1 MSDEIKNSEKKSKS
15 IMRNSK
21 AVKYSRNLMFVAGAM
36 GVTTGVLLANTPKVE
51 PNKKNKDDN
60 LKNTVDETQSML
72 KKMRNRNKMYIRG
85 ANLELI
91 QLTEQG
97 DQVIKSPWSSWQFGM
112 NFFSNADIISGDGYG
127 DKQERYT
134 YNGLYFRNNWKMKN
148 ALATLDSMGVMGLPI
163 TPGSDSQVSWRNA
176 TGNIYSEMNFDK
188 SKGSSVNGEVR
199 WGLVELRKIQEPLNE
214 VEILARISPKEV
226 KKEAV
231 SLKVAE
237 PTVESVGAPE
247 IKPNITPPLEAP
259 KITIPGVTVNVK
271 PNEPSVTV
279 NVNRPDLNPL
289 TITQPAAVNV
299 TPPTVTPIK
308 PVAFSV
314 APTIDAKDN
323 RPGSQS
329 RKISNNQTGV
339 DSFFPPLGT
348 SKSYDVDTVNNTV
361 RNFFTF
367 GRVDGNV
374 TLPDTG
380 TINVKIDDTRAIV
393 VDEPQDASKFKMGGT
408 INLYG
413 NKNMGIDLQ
422 GSAHD
427 QTGFN
432 GAGASY
438 KSDKVAYAE
447 VENAGKIIGSYKDE
461 TSTSTNKNQIAFG
474 FSNLDSSFN
483 NTMTHIINSG
493 TISLNAPESAGI
505 QLKPE
510 DPHNWTPHW
519 SEMTTVNGKDVVNI
533 NKGGSGTANKGIVLM
548 KADNQEKIEIESSGS
563 FGIITIFNP
572 GISELD
578 TVVFDQAKFPLS
590 KSNPAQFKVNNN
602 LRAQRNLGGVKI
614 LPGGEIGRSGLT
626 DTKYTSGVYNS
637 GTISINGDKSVGV
650 GILQEIQEVKVG
662 GKINIGTTASL
673 SQGVNQNLA
682 GGNKQKVENAVG
694 IYAAVPTMPVLS
706 GTQDTLGNTAG
717 ADIGTKTVEFGPFG
731 KTGASA
737 GAAAGSGTITIGKNA
752 TKSIG
757 LLVAD
762 SEEELNPGT
771 DGKARTLR
779 RSGSITANTGANIIV
794 NGDSNYGFVVK
805 SESYKS
811 EFKTF
816 DVLTVTKGNTE
827 NFGRGINKGTI
838 TVNGTNSIAFAMLK
852 GGDSSNSGDLIVN
865 PLTAPVAP
873 APVAPAPVAQSS
885 TAFYGEQGNFANSG
899 NITVNTPADTGNI
912 GVLLKGPN
920 TATPI
925 NFTNTGNISV
935 QGGGNIGVYG
945 EGKYTFN
952 HEKNTA
958 GTNKISVGTNAVGIY
973 AKNEGIL
980 NIKAPIDIA
989 DSGTGVNAGTTIGI
1003 VSDGNTNTNVNF
1015 GTGSKLTVGKA
1026 AVGLFSVDSEN
1037 FSNTFKINNGEQ
1049 LEVSLK
1055 ENSTLGL
1062 LKGNNDSPS
1071 LNTFL
1076 KNGENDKLNITNFGA
1091 GATLFYATNS
1101 GTAILD
1107 KDYTATYG
1115 QNSSTS
1121 ILSGK
1126 DNSTVGVESDATL
1139 KTNTKVSLIATET
1152 STANNK
1158 GTIISTRTSTQDASG
1173 NYDNGVGIYTNKSTG
1188 KNSGTITM
1196 EMNTIQSVGI
1206 FSENNSSAENT
1217 GKIETKE
1224 EKSAGIYAKDSNV
1237 TQSETGKIYTA
1248 KESSAGI
1255 FSEITLDSS
1264 TNTTIADAEKTVTN
1278 TGYIKISGEN
1288 SAGIFGKLNTGTNR
1302 NLIINN
1308 SGEIEVVNKNSAG
1321 IFAKNEAGNVANL
1334 VINNTKTT
1342 AGVTTKGTINVNK
1355 ENSVGIYAS
1364 KSTVSGVGKIT
1375 LGTDANKSIGVYA
1388 AAGSAI
1394 TTTNAEID
1402 LGNGTDQNRVAYYV
1416 KNENT
1421 ALTGNDI
1428 GKISGYG
1435 VGVYLEGTSTS
1446 DIAKLD
1452 GTSTKLNYKKATS
1465 SGTSSGNGII
1475 GLYLSGNTDIS
1486 NYNGPITV
1494 GNTVDDNGT
1503 KYAIGIYAKNQ
1514 GTSTSAYTIKTPI
1527 TTGANGIGIFVGKDD
1542 NSNTGSSIK
1551 YLGEMSIG
1559 DETTFSGTG
1568 IYIADKPG
1576 TGDNEATLGST
1587 SHIKLKGTNGV
1598 GVIIGKESKLSIDS
1612 GAKIELLGNAADI
1625 KGVGIY
1631 GLKGS
1636 QITGLN
1642 GLNFQNHGKTA
1653 EMVRTVEGQA
1663 NIANTNANPGIVVT
1677 HVINGETSLAATATI
1692 STPANSYNNIGLMAQ
1707 GTKNPNMTWA
1717 KGDYEIVNDGTIDF
1731 SGSKTSTGIYAES
1744 ARAQLRA
1751 LGKIMLGEK
1760 STGIYGV
1767 YNSNSPKYEGAPL
1780 TPNPNKLTVETLAGS
1795 EIELG
1800 KESVGVYLKNASTG
1814 INLDGKITSSA
1825 GATKNVGIYMINEA
1839 GTQSDQ
1845 GQVLTGMVNGSNAEI
1860 TLGDGS
1866 VGLYSKGKAPNARNT
1881 VKNIGKI
1888 TVGKKI
1894 AGAPSVGI
1902 YAENTNLI
1910 TDAST
1915 SGSTPGPSSDITVG
1929 EDGIAFYGKNSD
1941 ITAKGRVNFN
1951 NKGVLAYLEDSN
1963 FVSHLGDISPT
1974 QNTMLYLKNS
1984 TAQMDGRGTKVDM
1997 TVADGYTGAY
2007 VEGRNSRLTGV
2018 RKITLGRNSN
2028 GIFLKDTEDRVF
2040 TSEIEE
2046 ITGTQA
2052 NAKGILGIDS
2062 NLLNKTK
2069 ISLSGDNSIGIYSNA
2084 DSTKSVVNEGK
2095 LELSGKKTLGVFLK
2109 GSQSFENKAD
2119 ISIAD
2124 SADAQN
2130 PTIGVYTSNGTSP
2143 ITLTSGNIEVGVKSI
2158 GVYSTTN
2165 SPVNM
2170 TGGNLHVKDEGMGI
2184 YKQDGSVSVAGNIV
2198 VDSHT
2203 ATTPNTEPVGVYAV
2217 NGATVNDSANV
2228 TVGEKSYGFIL
2239 SHNNSSKVNVY
2250 TNTAG
2255 SNVTLGS
2262 DSTYLYSGGRAQITN
2277 NKNIATGNVDRVIGF
2292 YIKGDST
2299 GQGEFVNNGL
2309 LDFSNGK
2316 GNIGV
2321 YAPGSTA
2328 TNSASGRIYVGATDY
2343 TDPLTGQ
2350 IYSDKS
2356 KIVYG
2361 IGMATDNGGQIANDG
2376 EIRIFGDK
2384 SIGMYGSGAGTV
2396 VENRGNILL
2405 DGSRATA
2412 SNKIESMTGVYVDE
2426 GAKFVN
2432 KGIIRT
2438 ADSYA
2443 GREGKVNENVSG
2455 LVGVAVMNGSTLV
2468 NEAGA
2473 KILIDA
2479 DNSYGVVIRGKKNA
2493 DGTVQRYATIKNYG
2507 EISVRGRGTYGINW
2521 KDITRAELEDLEN
2534 QINSKIKSDAKGQE
2548 IRQTSGT
2555 DKEFEGIKISIKN
2568 GEPVFT
2574 KDGVPVSDAEIVEIS
2589 KLIGNQSNIGLSDIG
2604 FYVDTL
2610 GRTKPIDIDGSIPP
2624 INSQL
2629 IIGTEYS
2636 EMTNSKYWVVKG
2648 DVIKPFLDQIT
2659 GRNFKLTSLAGSLT
2673 WMATPVLNSYGE
2685 ITGVAMAK
2693 VPYTSYVKTTDNAW
2707 NFTDG
2712 LEQRYG
2718 VNSLD
2723 SREKVLFNK
2732 LNSIGKNEK
2741 VLLTQAFDEM
2751 MGHQYA
2757 NVQQRTYGTGRLID
2771 KEITH
2776 LSKEWETKSK
2786 QSNKIK
2792 VFGMKDEYTTDTAG
2806 IIDYTSN
2813 AYGFAY
2819 LHEDETVKLGNVSGW
2834 YAGGVHNKFKFKD
2847 IGGSRENQTMLK
2859 LGIFKT
2865 MTPASDHNG
2874 NLQWTISGEGYV
2886 SKNDMHRKYLVVDEI
2901 FNAKS
2906 DYTTYGVAV
2915 KNEVGYNIRTS
2926 ERTSIRPYGSLKVEY
2941 GRFSNIK
2948 EKSGEVR
2955 LDVQGNDYYS
2965 VKPEIGV
2972 EFKYRQPFAVKSIFT
2987 ASLGLGYESELGK
3000 VGNVNNKARVSYTS
3014 ADWFNIRGDK
3024 DSRKGK
3030 FKADLNFGI
3039 ENSRVGMTLNTGY
3052 DSDNNNLRGGLGFR
3066 LIY

>member
-15 IMRNSK
+15 IMRSSK

-36 GVTTGVLLANTPKVE
+36 GVTTGALLANTTKAE
-51 PNKKNKDDN
+51 PNKKNKDGN
-60 LKNTVDETQSML
+60 LKNTVDETQTML

-97 DQVIKSPWSSWQFGM
+97 DQVVKSPWRSWQFGM

-127 DKQERYT
+127 DKEERYT

-176 TGNIYSEMNFDK
+176 TGNAYSEMNFDT

-231 SLKVAE
+231 SLSVAE
-237 PTVESVGAPE
+237 PTVEPVGAPE
-247 IKPNITPPLEAP
+247 IKPDITPPLEAP
-259 KITIPGVTVNVK
+259 KINIPSVTVDIT

-279 NVNRPDLNPL
+279 NVNRPELNPL
-289 TITQPAAVNV
+289 TITQPAVVNV
-299 TPPTVTPIK
+299 TPPTVAPIE

-314 APTIDAKDN
+314 APTIDATDTKKPN
-323 RPGSQS
+323 TTY
-329 RKISNNQTGV
+329 KIGGTNQEKL
-339 DSFFPPLGT
+339 DKRFPPNNPTNPTNPINIDVT
-348 SKSYDVDTVNNTV
+348 SKSKNL
-361 RNFFTF
+361 RNYFTF
-367 GRVDGNV
+367 ADIVPSTIQNTTVKLRENV
-374 TLPDTG
+374 
-380 TINVKIDDTRAIV
+380 TINVKIDDARAIV
-393 VDEPQDASKFKMGGT
+393 IDEPENNSKFEMSGT
-408 INLYG
+408 INLYET
-413 NKNMGIDLQ
+413 KNMGIDLQ
-422 GSAHD
+422 GKANGSGEVLATILN
-427 QTGFN
+427 TGTITGHYDN
-432 GAGASY
+432 GNGN
-438 KSDKVAYAE
+438 K
-447 VENAGKIIGSYKDE
+447 
-461 TSTSTNKNQIAFG
+461 NKNQIAFG
-474 FSNLDSSFN
+474 FSNVDASRN
-483 NTMTHIINSG
+483 NTMSHIINKG
-493 TISLNAPESAGI
+493 TISLNAPQSAGM

-510 DPHNWTPHW
+510 DPHNWQPNWTQLNNNNLV
-519 SEMTTVNGKDVVNI
+519 TI
-533 NKGGSGTANKGIVLM
+533 NSKSPDSSKGRVLM
-548 KADNQEKIEIESSGS
+548 KADNQKTIDIESSGS
-563 FGIITIFNP
+563 FGIITVFNP

-578 TVVFDQAKFPLS
+578 TVSMGTGINKIESNLKAKRQLNGFS
-590 KSNPAQFKVNNN
+590 V
-602 LRAQRNLGGVKI
+602 
-614 LPGGEIGRSGLT
+614 LPGGEIGRSASN
-626 DTKYTSGVYNS
+626 DPAWRSGVYNS
-637 GTISINGDKSVGV
+637 GDININGDNSVGV
-650 GILQEIQEVKVG
+650 GILHEIQEVKVG
-662 GKINIGTTASL
+662 GKINIGTTAL
-673 SQGVNQNLA
+673 TQGDNQNLT
-682 GGNKQKVENAVG
+682 GGNKKKVENAVG
-694 IYAAVPTMPVLS
+694 IYAGVPTRPLLEGES
-706 GTQDTLGNTAG
+706 GTHGGTVGAG
-717 ADIGTKTVEFGPFG
+717 AVIGTKTVEFGPFG
-731 KTGASA
+731 ITGDSTGAV
-737 GAAAGSGTITIGKNA
+737 AGSGTITVGEHA

-757 LLVAD
+757 LLVSD
-762 SEEELNPGT
+762 NIEKLNKGFLNEEDATEAVISSGT
-771 DGKARTLR
+771 NIDRNLK
-779 RSGSITANTGANIIV
+779 RSGSITVNEGANVVV
-794 NGDSNYGFVVK
+794 NGDSNYGFVVS

-811 EFKTF
+811 EFKDIEVKTGSTTTK
-816 DVLTVTKGNTE
+816 TVDNLYITRDKE
-827 NFGRGINKGTI
+827 NQGIGINKGKI
-838 TVNGTNSIAFAMLK
+838 DVAGTNSIGFALLK
-852 GGDSSNSGDLIVN
+852 GGNSQNSGTINIKD
-865 PLTAPVAP
+865 PTTAITGPQGAIG
-873 APVAPAPVAQSS
+873 
-885 TAFYGEQGNFANSG
+885 FYGEQ
-899 NITVNTPADTGNI
+899 DE
-912 GVLLKGPN
+912 
-920 TATPI
+920 
-925 NFTNTGNISV
+925 FTNTGTIQILSSSGAVNKENKAVVLNGINDANKIVFKNNGNIYV
-935 QGGGNIGVYG
+935 NATNLDGKGNIGVYAQG
-945 EGKYTFN
+945 SYTFN
-952 HEKNTA
+952 HNANSKMIVGSDATGFYVTDVATGPKKGEIN
-958 GTNKISVGTNAVGIY
+958 ILSSVELANSA
-973 AKNEGIL
+973 N
-980 NIKAPIDIA
+980 
-989 DSGTGVNAGTTIGI
+989 GTTIGFY
-1003 VSDGNTNTNVNF
+1003 SDGNANVNF
-1015 GTGSKLTVGKA
+1015 RTGSKLTVGKA
-1026 AVGLFSVDSEN
+1026 GVGLFSVASEN
-1037 FSNTFKINNGEQ
+1037 FSNTFKIKDGEQ

-1062 LKGNNDSPS
+1062 LKGNSDSPS
-1071 LNTFL
+1071 LKTFL
-1076 KNGENDKLNITNFGA
+1076 KDTNGNDKLNIINSTNFGA
-1091 GATLFYATNS
+1091 GATLFYAMNS

-1107 KDYTATYG
+1107 TDYTATYG

-1126 DNSTVGVESDATL
+1126 DNSTVGVESGAKL
-1139 KTNTKVSLIATET
+1139 ITNTKVSLIATET

-1158 GTIISTRTSTQDASG
+1158 GIITSTRSIQDASG

-1196 EMNTIQSVGI
+1196 TTIQSVGI

-1217 GKIETKE
+1217 GTIETGG

-1237 TQSETGKIYTA
+1237 TQSGTGNNGIYTNE
-1248 KESSAGI
+1248 KSSAGI
-1255 FSEITLDSS
+1255 FSEITL
-1264 TNTTIADAEKTVTN
+1264 NTANITIADAGKTVTN

-1288 SAGIFGKLNTGTNR
+1288 SAGIFGKLNANTNKS
-1302 NLIINN
+1302 LLINN

-1321 IFAKNEAGNVANL
+1321 IFADNL
-1334 VINNTKTT
+1334 LTTSSPVGELKINNT
-1342 AGVTTKGTINVNK
+1342 GGTINLKNI
-1355 ENSVGIYAS
+1355 ESVGIFAP

-1375 LGTDANKSIGVYA
+1375 LGNAANKSIGVYA

-1394 TTTNAEID
+1394 TTTAAEID
-1402 LGNGTDQNRVAYYV
+1402 LGKGTDQNRVAYYV
-1416 KNENT
+1416 KNKDT
-1421 ALTGNDI
+1421 ALTGDNI

-1435 VGVYLEGTSTS
+1435 VGVYLEGTSAT
-1446 DIAKLD
+1446 DVAKLIIPP
-1452 GTSTKLNYKKATS
+1452 TTPPITPSTPALDYTTGNNQ
-1465 SGTSSGNGII
+1465 GNGII
-1475 GLYLSGNTDIS
+1475 GLYLRGNTDIS
-1486 NYNGPITV
+1486 GYENQIKVGETV
-1494 GNTVDDNGT
+1494 EDSGT
-1503 KYAIGIYAKNQ
+1503 KYYAIGIYADSQ
-1514 GTSTSAYTIKTPI
+1514 GTAGNKYQIQAPI
-1527 TTGANGIGIFVGKDD
+1527 TTGEKGIGIFAANNSNIKYHGGTINVGKNGIGIYVQEK
-1542 NSNTGSSIK
+1542 GSS
-1551 YLGEMSIG
+1551 
-1559 DETTFSGTG
+1559 GTS
-1568 IYIADKPG
+1568 KV
-1576 TGDNEATLGST
+1576 ELGST
-1587 SHIKLKGTNGV
+1587 ASGETFNGPTINLSEGSVAAIVGENAHFDGGNATINLRGSGV
-1598 GVIIGKESKLSIDS
+1598 GV
-1612 GAKIELLGNAADI
+1612 
-1625 KGVGIY
+1625 Y

-1636 QITGLN
+1636 VTNVGSWTFNNN
-1642 GLNFQNHGKTA
+1642 GHSA
-1653 EMVRTVEGQA
+1653 EEVRSKEGTVKIDVDKDLKPGMVLS
-1663 NIANTNANPGIVVT
+1663 
-1677 HVINGETSLAATATI
+1677 HVINGETYIESGKTVKSILDGSIGAGK
-1692 STPANSYNNIGLMAQ
+1692 NIGLMAE
-1707 GTKNPNMTWA
+1707 GIKNGNGIHT
-1717 KGDYEIVNDGTIDF
+1717 GYEIVNQGTIDF
-1731 SGSKTSTGIYAES
+1731 KAGSNSTGIYAAS
-1744 ARAQLRA
+1744 ARVKND
-1751 LGKIMLGEK
+1751 GKIKVGSQ
-1760 STGIYGV
+1760 STGIYGE
-1767 YNSNSPKYEGAPL
+1767 YINLPH
-1780 TPNPNKLTVETLAGS
+1780 PNFTNNDKLKVETTANS

-1800 KESVGVYLKNASTG
+1800 QGSVGVYLKNANSN
-1814 INLDGKITSSA
+1814 IELDGKIKSSTDTL
-1825 GATKNVGIYMINEA
+1825 GRINVTQNVGVYMINDA
-1839 GTQSDQ
+1839 GTP
-1845 GQVLTGMVNGSNAEI
+1845 LAGMVNNAEI

-1866 VGLYSKGKAPNARNT
+1866 VGLYSRGKGSAAADRNT
-1881 VKNIGKI
+1881 VTNNGKI

-1894 AGAPSVGI
+1894 TGAPSVGI
-1902 YAENTNLI
+1902 YSENTNL
-1910 TDAST
+1910 ST
-1915 SGSTPGPSSDITVG
+1915 GPSSNITVG
-1929 EDGIAFYGKNSD
+1929 EDGIAFYGKNSE
-1941 ITAKGRVNFN
+1941 ITANGTVNFN
-1951 NKGVLAYLEDSN
+1951 NKGVLAYLENSN
-1963 FVSHLGDISPT
+1963 FVSYLGNISPT
-1974 QNTMLYLKNS
+1974 QNTMLYLKDS
-1984 TAQMDGRGTKVDM
+1984 TAEMNGAGTLVNM

-2007 VEGRNSRLTGV
+2007 IEGTSILTGV
-2018 RKITLGRNSN
+2018 RTINLGRNSN
-2028 GIFLKDTEDRVF
+2028 GLFLKDANFNSTGITEIV
-2040 TSEIEE
+2040 
-2046 ITGTQA
+2046 GTQA
-2052 NAKGILGIDS
+2052 NAKGILGIGS
-2062 NLLNKTK
+2062 SLTNKTK

-2084 DSTKSVVNEGK
+2084 DSTKSVVNEGN
-2095 LELSGKKTLGVFLK
+2095 LILSGKKTLGVFLK

-2124 SADAQN
+2124 SSDAQN
-2130 PTIGVYTSNGTSP
+2130 PTIGVYTSETSP

-2198 VDSHT
+2198 VDPHT

-2217 NGATVNDSANV
+2217 NGAAVNDSANV

-2239 SHNNSSKVNVY
+2239 SNNDSSKVNVY

-2255 SNVTLGS
+2255 TSVTLGS
-2262 DSTYLYSGGRAQITN
+2262 DSTYLYSGGKAQITN
-2277 NKNIATGNVDRVIGF
+2277 NKDIAAGNVDRVIGF
-2292 YIKGDST
+2292 YVKGNNT
-2299 GQGEFVNNGL
+2299 GGGNFVNNGL

-2321 YAPGSTA
+2321 YAPGSKA
-2328 TNSASGRIYVGATDY
+2328 TNSASGKIYVGATDY

-2432 KGIIRT
+2432 KGIIQT
-2438 ADSYA
+2438 TDSYA
-2443 GREGKVNENVSG
+2443 GRGGMVNPNVSG

-2479 DNSYGVVIRGKKNA
+2479 DNSYGVVIRGKKNS

-2507 EISVRGRGTYGINW
+2507 EIKVRGKGTYGISW
-2521 KDITRAELEDLEN
+2521 KDITPAELADLEA
-2534 QINSKIKSDAKGQE
+2534 QINSRITSDPNGQE
-2548 IRQTSGT
+2548 VRGASGT
-2555 DKEFEGIKISIKN
+2555 DKEFEGVKISIKN
-2568 GEPVFT
+2568 GQPVFT
-2574 KDGVPVSDAEIVEIS
+2574 KDGVPVSDAEVAEIS

-2673 WMATPVLNSYGE
+2673 WMATPILDSYGE

-2693 VPYTSYVKTTDNAW
+2693 VPYTSFVRKTENAW

-2723 SREKVLFNK
+2723 SREKLLFNK
-2732 LNSIGKNEK
+2732 LNSIGNNEP

-2757 NVQQRTYGTGRLID
+2757 NIQQRTYGTGRLID

-2776 LSKEWETKSK
+2776 LAKEWETKSK

-2806 IIDYTSN
+2806 IIDYTSD

-2886 SKNDMHRKYLVVDEI
+2886 SKNEMHRKYLVVDEI

-2926 ERTSIRPYGSLKVEY
+2926 ERTSIRPYGSLKLEY

-2948 EKSGEVR
+2948 EKSGEMR
-2955 LDVQGNDYYS
+2955 LDVQGNGYYS
-2965 VKPEIGV
+2965 IKPAIGV
-2972 EFKYRQPFAVKSIFT
+2972 EFNYRQPFAVKSIFT

-3014 ADWFNIRGDK
+3014 ADWFNIRGEK
-3024 DSRKGK
+3024 DNRKGK
-3030 FKADLNFGI
+3030 VRADLNFGI